1 MSMVSVTEVACSAM
15 NSIHCVICFIE
26 AVLTLLVVDK
36 HRHKGLHLSC
46 HITNSNNSCVY
57 YVFCTKLVR
66 EFLLLHSLKNFPVAM
81 FPLPNR
87 DNCVQDG
94 E

>member
-36 HRHKGLHLSC
+36 HRHKGLHLFC
-46 HITNSNNSCVY
+46 YITNLNNSCVY
-57 YVFCTKLVR
+57 ETFCNKFV
-66 EFLLLHSLKNFPVAM
+66 K
-81 FPLPNR
+81 
-87 DNCVQDG
+87 
-94 E
+94 